1 VGHANLVYD
10 YIALNRLD
18 EARAVYDQMQALHL
32 DSPYVHQ
39 YMYGL
44 AFLQGNNAAMRE
56 QSATMMGK
64 PGQEDVILAT
74 MADTEAYYGRLTK
87 ARELFGRAV
96 ESARHNDA
104 AEAAAQYQ
112 AGLALR
118 EAAFGNVAEAR
129 TDVAS
134 ALAISS
140 AQSVR
145 ELAAVTL
152 ALIGSLEK
160 SASMADALNQNSP
173 LDTMV
178 QFYWLPTIHAA
189 VELNRDKPRQS
200 ITLLEPALPYDLSQV
215 APMLTVYVRGLAYF
229 HAHEGALSAVE
240 FQKFLDH
247 RGVVINNPLAALAH
261 LGLARAHARSGDRTA
276 ARQSYQD
283 FLALWK
289 DADPDIPILKEAKAE
304 YAKLQ

>member
-1 VGHANLVYD
+1 
-10 YIALNRLD
+10 
-18 EARAVYDQMQALHL
+18 
-32 DSPYVHQ
+32 
-39 YMYGL
+39 MYGL

-56 QSATMMGK
+56 QSAAMMGK
-64 PGQEDVILAT
+64 PGQEDAILAT
-74 MADTEAYYGRLTK
+74 MADTEAYYGRLAK

-104 AEAAAQYQ
+104 AEAAAQYRT
-112 AGLALR
+112 GLALR
-118 EAAFGNVAEAR
+118 EAAFGNIAEAR
-129 TDVAS
+129 ADVTS

-145 ELAAVTL
+145 ELAAVIL
-152 ALIGSLEK
+152 ALTGDVEK
-160 SASMADALNQNSP
+160 SVLTADALNQGSP

-189 VELNRDKPRQS
+189 VELHRNEPRQS
-200 ITLLEPALPYDLSQV
+200 ITLLEPALPYELSQV
-215 APMLTVYVRGLAYF
+215 APMLPVYVRGLAYL
-229 HAHEGALSAVE
+229 HAREGALAAVE

-247 RGVVINNPLAALAH
+247 RGVVINNPLAALAQ
-261 LGLARAHARSGDRTA
+261 LGLARAHALSGDRTA

-289 DADPDIPILKEAKAE
+289 DADPDIPILKEARAE
-304 YAKLQ
+304 YAKLR